1 MLISWTFWA
10 RSSEIAKT
18 IFSQKSLD
26 IIFYVI
32 IFKRKDYKYAT
43 FIPNVIIILNNPTFH
58 S

>member
-18 IFSQKSLD
+18 IFFQKSLD

-43 FIPNVIIILNNPTFH
+43 FIPYVIIILNNPTFH